1 MKMLRA
7 AVLFILCG
15 SVSYGIP
22 PSAVAEFPCTAVIY
36 LFRHAEDAA
45 PGPDTKTI
53 LDGVTY
59 SSKLLPWGD
68 AHAALYNDM
77 ITSLG
82 TLFNGTL
89 CPVGKVYAVNPT
101 KPNGQLGSTN
111 PYKTAQPL
119 ALLTMDANPII
130 TMGQKRIDEHF
141 GPGGVTPHELRAA
154 YAPILRDGL
163 SVAFFWTSQGLPDLA
178 LAINS
183 AFPIP
188 ADPKPL
194 RNSVFMY
201 KYFFDFLDP
210 VGAGEPPDPRI
221 KWYDKYRQC
230 FNYNP
235 NRKQGKFSPVDG
247 TNAERPGEFYC
258 SKSGKLPIIPTNDL
272 WQLRG
277 RICDTTS
284 GFHALPSNAFSGYG
298 EYYGYCTSPY
308 YR

>member
-1 MKMLRA
+1 MKMLRV
-7 AVLFILCG
+7 AVLFMLCG

-36 LFRHAEDAA
+36 LFRHAEDAKL
-45 PGPDTKTI
+45 GTT
-53 LDGVTY
+53 LVDGVTY
-59 SSKLLPWGD
+59 FSKLHPWGD

-89 CPVGKVYAVNPT
+89 CPVKRVYAVNPT
-101 KPNGQLGSTN
+101 KPNGELGTTN
-111 PYKTAQPL
+111 PYKTAEPL
-119 ALLTMDANPII
+119 ALIAMNEKPII
-130 TMGQKRIDEHF
+130 TIGEKRIDEKF
-141 GPGGVTPHELRAA
+141 GPGGVTRDELHAD
-154 YAPILRDGL
+154 YAPILRGGM
-163 SVAFFWTSQGLPDLA
+163 SVAFFWTSEGLPDLA

-188 ADPKPL
+188 ATPKPL

-201 KYFFDFLDP
+201 KYFFGFLDP
-210 VGAGEPPDPRI
+210 IGAGEPPDPRSN
-221 KWYDKYRQC
+221 WYDKYRQC

-235 NRKQGKFSPVDG
+235 NRRKGKFSPMDG
-247 TNAERPGEFYC
+247 TEAERPGEFYC
-258 SKSGKLPIIPTNDL
+258 SNSGNLPTIPQKDL
-272 WQLRG
+272 WKLRG

-284 GFHALPSNAFSGYG
+284 RFHALPSDAFSSYG
-298 EYYGYCTSPY
+298 EYYGYCTAPY